1 MPGVINDQSRCRPD
15 LPFLV
20 RPIHCFRATDRPVD
34 HEWSRPSSTPQDSR
48 GDQELLRRQSASSKC
63 RVLDIIQC
71 PNPETPCSLTS
82 LPSILKSVE
91 DNITNVN
98 HPSESNNMQLD
109 AFVTRTSDLLS
120 RIAASANFSFQSD
133 QDQATFHRALISWL
147 KDPDSSLPNG
157 HITGL
162 CCYSLLSIQFP
173 DESRGSND
181 LIPEFRS
188 FVLAASLAHRGR
200 RNGNKGSSSS
210 GSRQKQQ
217 AYPARHESRSHLIR
231 RLDDILTSQLL
242 SNLSSGSC
250 RVLFHLV
257 LGAVLGMGHSPLP
270 TTTSFFNS
278 SSSSSSSSVT
288 PSNLLS
294 SEFQQSPTLWLST
307 KNQLVRTLAQD
318 LVFIGN
324 NKLGIN
330 LEGTDLENLINDI
343 AISRWNEM
351 ESRVWVDSIAAEKAP
366 STRQEESAQQPMP
379 SLPSSS
385 SKSTR
390 KRRSSSSTADDDLDQ
405 DRTPPYWEDSPPT
418 PPPPTVEPTLIPV
431 MPPSYHD
438 ATHFQYQFRFQAPS
452 QFSTSSSWSENP
464 ASYLEMTDEP
474 ESYYLATAN
483 DNKKRGRAA
492 EAAPTTPV
500 TAMPRSMTD
509 PFPLK
514 SPSEDFGPWRK
525 VKRRTM
531 WVVRTIDAG
540 DQGQISVHARLRER
554 EMNDFGVFV

>member
-15 LPFLV
+15 LPFPV
-20 RPIHCFRATDRPVD
+20 RSIHCFRTTDRPVD

-48 GDQELLRRQSASSKC
+48 GGPRASS
-63 RVLDIIQC
+63 
-71 PNPETPCSLTS
+71 TS
-82 LPSILKSVE
+82 ECFLQSVE

-98 HPSESNNMQLD
+98 HPSESNKMQLD
-109 AFVTRTSDLLS
+109 AFVTRTSGLLS

-133 QDQATFHRALISWL
+133 QDQATFNRALISLL
-147 KDPDSSLPNG
+147 KNPDSSLPNG

-162 CCYSLLSIQFP
+162 CCSSLLSIQFP

-210 GSRQKQQ
+210 GSRQKPQ
-217 AYPARHESRSHLIR
+217 ACPARHESRSHLIR

-257 LGAVLGMGHSPLP
+257 LGAVLGLGHSPSP

-278 SSSSSSSSVT
+278 PSSSSSTT

-318 LVFIGN
+318 LVFLGN
-324 NKLGIN
+324 NKLGII
-330 LEGTDLENLINDI
+330 LEGTDLENLIIDM

-366 STRQEESAQQPMP
+366 STRHEESAQQPMP
-379 SLPSSS
+379 SLPSSP

-390 KRRSSSSTADDDLDQ
+390 KRRSSTSTADDNLNQ

-431 MPPSYHD
+431 MPPSYHN
-438 ATHFQYQFRFQAPS
+438 ATHFQYQFQFQAPS
-452 QFSTSSSWSENP
+452 QFSTSSSWSQNP
-464 ASYLEMTDEP
+464 ASYLEMTDEA

-492 EAAPTTPV
+492 EAAPTPLV

-531 WVVRTIDAG
+531 WVVRMIDAG
-540 DQGQISVHARLRER
+540 AQGQISVHARLRGR
-554 EMNDFGVFV
+554 EVNDFGLFV